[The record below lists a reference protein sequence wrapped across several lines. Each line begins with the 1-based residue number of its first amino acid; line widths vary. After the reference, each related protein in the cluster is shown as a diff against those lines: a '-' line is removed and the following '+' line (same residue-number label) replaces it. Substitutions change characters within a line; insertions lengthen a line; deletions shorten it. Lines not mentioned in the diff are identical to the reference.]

1 MKKIL
6 AGIALLA
13 ISTQMAYATQ
23 ARLIALGLD
32 ELDNEG
38 SYYIQDSRNIFLNSA
53 NVNNYGDMAIFEYGG
68 TGQTVANGETLDQD
82 FKSKAQGGFLKK
94 HGNMVYGAYLG
105 NESNTSSFLRLA
117 STSNAVSVSG
127 AAVPRVPTADNQID
141 LFAGSTFNNGLKWG
155 FNLVYLDNEDNGT
168 VSAVEKKQEDK
179 AGAVRLGVMADRW
192 DAHANIS
199 FMNEGKNTV
208 AAAPGGGNAAQT
220 VNQEFD
226 GSLGIHVGGSYKLN
240 KGRVYGFY
248 KTFQWDQKDDYN
260 YTGWV
265 TVSGVG
271 PGKTGTTEGKFD
283 TYALGYG
290 LVESVNSSGSFFTN
304 IYLKKVEIELKA
316 ASKVEVNNTSL
327 PLTLGYEHMA
337 TSWLTLRGSITHS
350 LYTKRDNK
358 NYSSANAVAQS
369 LVGAIYGA
377 EGKGTVPNT
386 TRVDAGATLTFGNLN
401 IDGVIGTSGDNGDT
415 TTTTTDKTG
424 ALALDRLMARAAVTY
439 KF

>member
-13 ISTQMAYATQ
+13 MTTQMAYATQ

-38 SYYIQDSRNIFLNSA
+38 SYYIEDQRNIFLNSA
-53 NVNNYGDMAIFEYGG
+53 NVNSYGDMVIFEYGG
-68 TGQTVANGETLDQD
+68 SGRAVGNGETLDQD
-82 FKSKAQGGFLKK
+82 FNSKAQGGFLKK

-105 NESNTSSFLRLA
+105 NESNTSSFLRIA
-117 STSNAVSVSG
+117 STSNAVSIS
-127 AAVPRVPTADNQID
+127 AAGVPRVPTADNQID
-141 LFAGSTFNNGLKWG
+141 LFAGSSFNNGIKWG
-155 FNLVYLDNEDNGT
+155 ANLVYLNNEDNSS
-168 VSAVEKKQEDK
+168 VSAINKKQEDK

-199 FMNEGKNTV
+199 FMNEAKNTV
-208 AAAPGGGNAAQT
+208 AAAPAGGNAAQT

-265 TVSGVG
+265 TTSGVG
-271 PGKTGTTEGKFD
+271 PGKTGKSEGKFD
-283 TYALGYG
+283 TYSLGYG
-290 LVESVNSSGSFFTN
+290 RVESVNSNGNIFTN
-304 IYLKKVEIELKA
+304 IQLKVVDVELKA
-316 ASKVEVNNTSL
+316 ASTVQVKNTTV
-327 PLTLGYEHMA
+327 PLTMGYEHA
-337 TSWLTLRGSITHS
+337 ANSWLTLRGSITHN
-350 LYTKRDNK
+350 LYGKKDNK
-358 NYSSANAVAQS
+358 NFSSANAVVQS
-369 LVGAIYGA
+369 LVGAVYGS
-377 EGKGTVPNT
+377 EGKGSIPNST
-386 TRVDAGATLTFGNLN
+386 IVNAGATLTFGKLN
-401 IDGVIGTSGDNGDT
+401 VDGVIGTAGTNGASA
-415 TTTTTDKTG
+415 TG
-424 ALALDRLMARAAVTY
+424 AKNGALDLDRLMAKAAVTY